1 MSNIAYE
8 GLTELPLRPMR
19 KVASNGSASTTSEII
34 YESNRR
40 KRLNMAHVNIAL
52 CMISIILAVCMT
64 LIISFANYDQVT
76 AVLNQRYQY
85 LNATTSLCDSLSY
98 GVIDLV
104 PTPISIFLTIIYS
117 VVYKRRSFLKDKF
130 KYNNFGL
137 PMIVSVWNK
146 TQRFYTS
153 FVYGLIALQI
163 FTMIL
168 STLYGN
174 EIELS
179 VKYLNDPT
187 GLLIFLIRIAQVVLI
202 GLSKSDISIIRDSV
216 IR

>member
-1 MSNIAYE
+1 MMNDEAFI
-8 GLTELPLRPMR
+8 ELNVLSKSRQSDR
-19 KVASNGSASTTSEII
+19 ALSSTCELI
-34 YESNRR
+34 YELNRR
-40 KRLNMAHVNIAL
+40 KRLEKQYIDWAL
-52 CMISIILAVCMT
+52 LGISIVLAVAT
-64 LIISFANYDQVT
+64 ILIISFANYDQVT
-76 AVLNQRYQY
+76 AVVNQRFEY
-85 LNATTSLCDSLSY
+85 LNNTVSSCNALSY
-98 GVIDLV
+98 GVINII
-104 PTPISIFLTIIYS
+104 PTSIGIFLIIIYI